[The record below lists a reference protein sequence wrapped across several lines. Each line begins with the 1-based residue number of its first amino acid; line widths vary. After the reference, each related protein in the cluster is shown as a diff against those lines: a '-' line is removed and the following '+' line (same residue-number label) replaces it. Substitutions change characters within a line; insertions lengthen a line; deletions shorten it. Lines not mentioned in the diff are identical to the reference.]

1 MRLYCMGLWVNMIPQ
16 NPIVNHHIQ
25 NHMAIFVHPL
35 FSDTLMFLIVYRSD
49 IHQYITL
56 YPVRYLEELLVV
68 SYPSFVVGEHHS
80 CEKPHMALSCCC
92 LQFPIKKSHY
102 IPILPP
108 SYPNESP
115 AYPHCMSSIS
125 RVYPKYVPS
134 ISHDISIIFPSM
146 LVKPQCHKP
155 PISSLFIQP
164 IYG

>member
-56 YPVRYLEELLVV
+56 YPVRYFEELLVV

-92 LQFPIKKSHY
+92 LQFPIKKIS
-102 IPILPP
+102 L
-108 SYPNESP
+108 YPDST
-115 AYPHCMSSIS
+115 SIIS
-125 RVYPKYVPS
+125 QWIPS
-134 ISHDISIIFPSM
+134 ISPLYEQYIPSISQICLKYIPWYLYYLSINVGKATM
-146 LVKPQCHKP
+146 
-155 PISSLFIQP
+155 S
-164 IYG
+164 